1 MSIREY
7 ANSIGFEVIGKLTR
21 CSKLEKSYNYDLEK
35 YERVSKR
42 VYMDEADN
50 VYHVG
55 FDNGI
60 CIITADGAVI

>member
-1 MSIREY
+1 MNIREY
-7 ANSIGFEVIGKLTR
+7 ANSIGFEIIGKLTR

-42 VYMDEADN
+42 VYIDEADN

-55 FDNGI
+55 FTGGF
-60 CIITADGAVI
+60 CIVTPDGVVI